1 MSKSWDYAIMAK
13 KASDAGGPEKWL
25 ELIKKGA
32 YDAGAS
38 DMKNKLVLPLLATGV
53 GIGAVCVAGGQTIHK
68 WVVEKKKERLITEQ
82 EAVNAEEYL
91 KKELS
96 EAVNKLQSK
105 NGEEEE

>member
-1 MSKSWDYAIMAK
+1 MSKDWEYAIMSK
-13 KASDAGGPEKWL
+13 KFSDAGGPDKWV

-53 GIGAVCVAGGQTIHK
+53 GIGAVCVAGGQKIHK
-68 WVVEKKKERLITEQ
+68 WIVEKKQERLITEQ
-82 EAVNAEEYL
+82 EAVNAEKYL

-96 EAVNKLQSK
+96 EAVEELQTENEK
-105 NGEEEE
+105 EE